1 MKKDSLSTDNQI
13 SYLSYSNYYSNPFYL
28 RSLSKLCGIEA
39 APLESA
45 KILELGCA
53 SGGNI
58 LPYAMK
64 FPQAQIIGVDF
75 SAVHIR
81 SANDFK
87 EQAGLSN
94 IEFVHGDIVD
104 VDFSFGQF
112 DYIIVHDV
120 YSWVSEITRTKILN
134 ICKENLSSNG
144 LVYINYNTLPGWN
157 SLATIREMALYHANN
172 FESTSEKIAQI
183 RLLLDFVK
191 EAVQESNSAYSRLI
205 IETVEMLKGKP
216 DFSIAHDFLESNGQ
230 AFYFSRFI
238 QDAGGNGLQYLVD
251 AEVSKMYINNYSK
264 VISDRL
270 GEIDNVVRM
279 EQYLDFIVNRAYRQT
294 ILCHDSLPI
303 NRNLELNAI
312 VDFYFKMDLVADL
325 DKGIS
330 YDNPDEEIKFYIN
343 NSREDVIST
352 KNPILK
358 TILETL
364 SEQTQYLSFDDLIIR
379 AKEKLVQWDTQEIES
394 QAKISLMDLF
404 LKGKIE
410 IRSDLIVTNSNEI
423 DSPKAWEYAV
433 QQCIYLKQNIV
444 TNIFFETVQL
454 TLFEF
459 YLIRYL
465 DGENTREDILKSMLK
480 HFKNGDLETNYGG
493 KKVTSEEKLLGIIS
507 LAYIDAIEKLER
519 QALLV

>member
-1 MKKDSLSTDNQI
+1 
-13 SYLSYSNYYSNPFYL
+13 
-28 RSLSKLCGIEA
+28 
-39 APLESA
+39 
-45 KILELGCA
+45 
-53 SGGNI
+53 
-58 LPYAMK
+58 MK

-230 AFYFSRFI
+230 AFYFSQLYTSIRI
-238 QDAGGNGLQYLVD
+238 ICTYEGLH
-251 AEVSKMYINNYSK
+251 
-264 VISDRL
+264 IS
-270 GEIDNVVRM
+270 
-279 EQYLDFIVNRAYRQT
+279 
-294 ILCHDSLPI
+294 
-303 NRNLELNAI
+303 
-312 VDFYFKMDLVADL
+312 
-325 DKGIS
+325 
-330 YDNPDEEIKFYIN
+330 
-343 NSREDVIST
+343 
-352 KNPILK
+352 
-358 TILETL
+358 
-364 SEQTQYLSFDDLIIR
+364 
-379 AKEKLVQWDTQEIES
+379 
-394 QAKISLMDLF
+394 
-404 LKGKIE
+404 
-410 IRSDLIVTNSNEI
+410 
-423 DSPKAWEYAV
+423 
-433 QQCIYLKQNIV
+433 
-444 TNIFFETVQL
+444 
-454 TLFEF
+454 
-459 YLIRYL
+459 
-465 DGENTREDILKSMLK
+465 
-480 HFKNGDLETNYGG
+480 
-493 KKVTSEEKLLGIIS
+493 
-507 LAYIDAIEKLER
+507 
-519 QALLV
+519 